1 MFAAG
6 RAGTGTDSGRGA
18 RANGV
23 THMWLDIGIAALL
36 IFAVYAFVELAG
48 FRTRYLTHRTTRRA
62 EDLYDQYADSPRK
75 QHRYARE
82 HGGSWHE
89 GSDGDPSGS
98 SR

>member
-1 MFAAG
+1 
-6 RAGTGTDSGRGA
+6 
-18 RANGV
+18 
-23 THMWLDIGIAALL
+23 MWIEIAVAVVL
-36 IFAVYAFVELAG
+36 IFTVYAFLELAG

-89 GSDGDPSGS
+89 GPAGGQSGS
-98 SR
+98 RR

>member
-6 RAGTGTDSGRGA
+6 HAGTEIVGGRRARTD
-18 RANGV
+18 GV
-23 THMWLDIGIAALL
+23 THMWIEIAVAVVL
-36 IFAVYAFVELAG
+36 IFTVYAFMELAG

-75 QHRYARE
+75 QHRSAQE

-89 GSDGDPSGS
+89 GSAGDPPGS